1 MAESK
6 NDLTENKKKRP
17 NKLTNARIKKEIEFL
32 EKMFVGVDDEN
43 KKTLINSLIE
53 EAAFL
58 KVACFQAKEELKK
71 EGLTTETVNA
81 SQKFVKAHPSTQIY
95 EKYSRQYTA
104 IIHSLIEYLPP
115 KEKEKVEQV
124 PFLKALIVPLDKLA
138 EMRVK
143 IEQDGT
149 RENILYKKAADLMK

>member
-1 MAESK
+1 MF
-6 NDLTENKKKRP
+6 
-17 NKLTNARIKKEIEFL
+17 ARI
-32 EKMFVGVDDEN
+32 DDED
-43 KKTLINSLIE
+43 KKSLVNSLVE

-81 SQKFVKAHPSTQIY
+81 SQKFVKAHPSATIY

-115 KEKEKVEQV
+115 KEKKNISR
-124 PFLKALIVPLDKLA
+124 LAAL
-138 EMRVK
+138 RN
-143 IEQDGT
+143 G
-149 RENILYKKAADLMK
+149 

>member
-1 MAESK
+1 MRGVK
-6 NDLTENKKKRP
+6 IWQKKQKVTRRKRKRT

-32 EKMFVGVDDEN
+32 TPMFAGIDDED
-43 KKTLINSLIE
+43 KKSLVNSLVE

-81 SQKFVKAHPSTQIY
+81 SQKFVKAHPSATIY

-104 IIHSLIEYLPP
+104 IIHTLIEYLPP
-115 KEKEKVEQV
+115 KEKKNISR
-124 PFLKALIVPLDKLA
+124 LAAL
-138 EMRVK
+138 RN
-143 IEQDGT
+143 G
-149 RENILYKKAADLMK
+149 